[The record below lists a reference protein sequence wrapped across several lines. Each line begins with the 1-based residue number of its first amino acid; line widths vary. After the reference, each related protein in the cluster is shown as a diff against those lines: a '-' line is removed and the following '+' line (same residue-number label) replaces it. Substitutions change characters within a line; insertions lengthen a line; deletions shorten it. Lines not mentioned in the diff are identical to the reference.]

1 MNFLEE
7 FRRVIHGLEAR
18 GVEYAVVGGWALA
31 FHGVVRATDDID
43 LLIVTESV
51 DEARQVAL
59 ELGFIIQNPAVSM
72 HGGRIQLQ
80 RVSRPEP
87 DWVDG
92 LLVLDFLLVT
102 PDILDVWDGRERIST
117 GFGEVSVVSLEGFV
131 KLKQI
136 SGRAKDLADVEA
148 LLDVA
153 TGLKREP
160 GLPATATG
168 AGQAP
173 NPSRGDRGDGG
184 YQM

>member
-1 MNFLEE
+1 MNFLDE
-7 FRRVIHGLEAR
+7 FRRVIRGLEAR

-51 DEARQVAL
+51 DDARQAAL
-59 ELGFIIQNPAVSM
+59 ELGFVIQNPVVSM

-87 DWVDG
+87 EWVDG

-102 PDILDVWDGRERIST
+102 PEILDVWDGRERIST

-131 KLKQI
+131 RLKQI

-153 TGLKREP
+153 EGLRREP
-160 GLPATATG
+160 GLPTTATG